1 MLGFEMFELS
11 ANNGMTP
18 ASPNDWYRNIEQA
31 FITAQWENTTS
42 LTNIQEQ
49 NVNLNQDDYFE
60 NFEFTPIEVW
70 VNTVVGQSSTGSKTG
85 YDFIQIIFQNID
97 HLKIEGRY
105 YIINDQYYI
114 AYFDNRIVDVDANI
128 SVRRCNEWMRIVD
141 PMNGSVY
148 QIPCVVDYD
157 MSAPSNKV
165 TNDIITPNNH
175 AVVKVQ
181 QNAITE
187 RLFTTNKRFILGGR
201 PFKITGLQNA
211 VNQFIDNSITSS
223 MGIDLFLDEIWEK
236 DNLIDGIAD
245 NGVYAYSI
253 NIGNESLNLTK
264 NATGALTPVV
274 MLNGEEVN
282 RVVEWSSSDE
292 TVVSVDEMGQF
303 VVLGEDGAE
312 AEIVATLYGNT
323 EVSDSIQILVVSE
336 EEVTTDVLLNPSITF
351 IREHDSV
358 AISILGEYNGNSY
371 IPDSI
376 SIEIP
381 EEVQGYLGYVIDGNI
396 VTLTCIK
403 RYKNIVNLNITVSC
417 STPAFTASRVL
428 PIKLTS
434 LLG

>member
-1 MLGFEMFELS
+1 MGFEMFELS
-11 ANNGMTP
+11 ANNCMTP
-18 ASPNDWYRNIEQA
+18 ASPNDWYRSIEQA
-31 FITAQWENTTS
+31 FINAQWENTTS

-49 NVNLNQDDYFE
+49 NVSLNQDDYFE

-105 YIINDQYYI
+105 YIIDGQYYI

-128 SVRRCNEWMRIVD
+128 SVRRCNEWMRIID

-211 VNQFIDNSITSS
+211 TNQFIDNSITSL
-223 MGIDLFLDEIWEK
+223 MDIDLFLDEIWEK
-236 DNLIDGIAD
+236 DNLIDGVAD

-264 NATGALTPVV
+264 NSTGTLIPVV

-292 TVVSVDEMGQF
+292 TVVSVNEMGQF
-303 VVLGEDGAE
+303 TVLGENGAE
-312 AEIVATLYGNT
+312 AKIVATLYGNT

-336 EEVTTDVLLNPSITF
+336 EEVATDVLLNPSITF

-358 AISILGEYNGNSY
+358 AISILGAYNGNSY
-371 IPDSI
+371 IPDYI

-381 EEVQGYLGYVIDGNI
+381 EEAQGYLGYAIDGNI